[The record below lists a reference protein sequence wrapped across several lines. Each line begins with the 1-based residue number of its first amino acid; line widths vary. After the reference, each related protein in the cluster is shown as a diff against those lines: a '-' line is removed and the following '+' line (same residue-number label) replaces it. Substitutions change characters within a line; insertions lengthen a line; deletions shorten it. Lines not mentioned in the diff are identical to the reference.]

1 MLNEILDAW
10 NTLKDSFWKIS
21 DYPLRIRNY
30 GRRKNS
36 RMALFSNKNELSDS
50 QVTFYE
56 NSVRRIIKSKAR
68 LRRFRRIYDYR
79 EILEHVDYPLGK
91 KYLAI
96 INEKKYPMDELL
108 NLIRTNECLGRP
120 RKYVFPSIGP
130 ASPTTLRYIAVAAD
144 IQDRFG
150 EKGFDSIA
158 EIGGGY
164 GGQVAVL
171 GNLRM
176 FNEYFVYDLPSVQYL
191 IKQYLAV
198 THTENVDYGD
208 LNVQNRD
215 SYDFVISNYAFSE
228 LPRQLQLEYLE
239 KVILKS
245 RNGYMLMNS
254 GIKNETGRSEGKLT
268 LDELKE
274 LIPNLVVSDEI
285 PLTSPDNYLITWAS

>member
-1 MLNEILDAW
+1 
-10 NTLKDSFWKIS
+10 
-21 DYPLRIRNY
+21 
-30 GRRKNS
+30 
-36 RMALFSNKNELSDS
+36 
-50 QVTFYE
+50 
-56 NSVRRIIKSKAR
+56 
-68 LRRFRRIYDYR
+68 
-79 EILEHVDYPLGK
+79 
-91 KYLAI
+91 
-96 INEKKYPMDELL
+96 
-108 NLIRTNECLGRP
+108 
-120 RKYVFPSIGP
+120 
-130 ASPTTLRYIAVAAD
+130 
-144 IQDRFG
+144 
-150 EKGFDSIA
+150 
-158 EIGGGY
+158 
-164 GGQVAVL
+164 
-171 GNLRM
+171 M
-176 FNEYFVYDLPSVQYL
+176 FNEYFVYDLPNVQYL

-215 SYDFVISNYAFSE
+215 SYDLVISNYAFSE